1 MLKRIFL
8 PWLVVRE
15 LEQQLVMRR
24 AEEQYL
30 RKAIDTLMRERGR
43 WLIGWAY
50 HTSRYTHG
58 PKRDERG
65 RFVKAD

>member
-15 LEQQLVMRR
+15 LEQQLVIRR

-30 RKAIDTLMRERGR
+30 RKAIDTLMRERVKR
-43 WLIGWAY
+43 
-50 HTSRYTHG
+50 R

-65 RFVKAD
+65 RFVKAT

>member
-30 RKAIDTLMRERGR
+30 RKAIDTLMRERVKR
-43 WLIGWAY
+43 
-50 HTSRYTHG
+50 G

-65 RFVKAD
+65 RFVKAT

>member
-15 LEQQLVMRR
+15 LEQQLVMRH

-30 RKAIDTLMRERGR
+30 RKAIDTLMRDRVKR
-43 WLIGWAY
+43 
-50 HTSRYTHG
+50 R

-65 RFVKAD
+65 RFVKAI